1 MALER
6 FLAGNRAAILERWNH
21 LIVETYPPNTSRFL
35 RRERDRFINPVGYT
49 ISREIG
55 VLFEELVGEMD
66 LDRISRSLENIM
78 KIRSVQDF
86 SPSEGVG
93 LILPSEGVVFVLLL
107 KKTIREKLGSEISD
121 VRIFEEWST
130 LESKIDTMALLAFD
144 IYMKCREKI
153 YEIKINEVKGET
165 QRILRL
171 LERTNLISE
180 KLRGEEERD

>member
-1 MALER
+1 LEH
-6 FLAGNRAAILERWNH
+6 FLAQNRAAILERWNH

-55 VLFEELVGEMD
+55 VLYEELLGEMD
-66 LDRISRSLENIM
+66 VDRISGSLENIM

-86 SPSEGVG
+86 S
-93 LILPSEGVVFVLLL
+93 PSEGVVFVLLL

>member
-1 MALER
+1 MALEH

-35 RRERDRFINPVGYT
+35 RRERDRFINPVAYT
-49 ISREIG
+49 ISQEIG
-55 VLFEELVGEMD
+55 VLYEELLGGMD
-66 LDRISRSLENIM
+66 PDRISRSLENIM

-86 SPSEGVG
+86 SPSEGVA
-93 LILPSEGVVFVLLL
+93 FVLLL

-121 VRIFEEWST
+121 VSIFAEWSA
-130 LESKIDTMALLAFD
+130 LESKIDAMALLAFD

-153 YEIKINEVKGET
+153 YEIKVNEVKGET

-171 LERTNLISE
+171 LERSSLISE
-180 KLRGEEERD
+180 KPGGEEERD

>member
-1 MALER
+1 LEH

-55 VLFEELVGEMD
+55 VLFEELVGGMD
-66 LDRISRSLENIM
+66 VERISRSLENIM

-93 LILPSEGVVFVLLL
+93 FILLL

-121 VRIFEEWST
+121 FRIFEEWSA
-130 LESKIDTMALLAFD
+130 LESKIDTLALLAFD

-153 YEIKINEVKGET
+153 FEIKVNEVKGET

-171 LERTNLISE
+171 LERTSLISE
-180 KLRGEEERD
+180 NLRGEQERD

>member
-1 MALER
+1 MALEH

-55 VLFEELVGEMD
+55 VLFEELVGGMD
-66 LDRISRSLENIM
+66 LERISRSLENIM

-93 LILPSEGVVFVLLL
+93 FILLL

-121 VRIFEEWST
+121 FRIFEEWSA
-130 LESKIDTMALLAFD
+130 LESKIDTLALLAFD

-153 YEIKINEVKGET
+153 FEIKVNEVKGET

-171 LERTNLISE
+171 LERTSLISE
-180 KLRGEEERD
+180 NLRGEQERD

>member
-1 MALER
+1 MALEH
-6 FLAGNRAAILERWNH
+6 FLAGNRAAILERWNY
-21 LIVETYPPNTSRFL
+21 LIAETYPPNTSRFL

-49 ISREIG
+49 ISRDIG
-55 VLFEELVGEMD
+55 VLFEELVGGMD

-93 LILPSEGVVFVLLL
+93 FILLL

-121 VRIFEEWST
+121 VRIFEEWSA

-153 YEIKINEVKGET
+153 FEIKVNEVKGET

-171 LERTNLISE
+171 LERTRLISE
-180 KLRGEEERD
+180 KPRGEEERD

>member
-1 MALER
+1 MEH
-6 FLAGNRAAILERWNH
+6 FLAQNRAAILERWNH

-55 VLFEELVGEMD
+55 VLYEELLGEMD
-66 LDRISRSLENIM
+66 VDRISGSLENIM

-86 SPSEGVG
+86 S
-93 LILPSEGVVFVLLL
+93 PSEGVVFVLLL

>member
-1 MALER
+1 MEH

-55 VLFEELVGEMD
+55 VLFEELVGGMD
-66 LDRISRSLENIM
+66 LERISRSLENIM

-93 LILPSEGVVFVLLL
+93 FILLL

-121 VRIFEEWST
+121 FRIFEEWSA
-130 LESKIDTMALLAFD
+130 LESKIDTLALLAFD

-153 YEIKINEVKGET
+153 FEIKVNEVKGET

-171 LERTNLISE
+171 LERTSLISE
-180 KLRGEEERD
+180 NLRGEQERD

>member
-66 LDRISRSLENIM
+66 LDRISRSLENM

-93 LILPSEGVVFVLLL
+93 LILLL
-107 KKTIREKLGSEISD
+107 KKTIKEKLGDEISD
-121 VRIFEEWST
+121 VRIFEEWSA
-130 LESKIDTMALLAFD
+130 LDSKIDTMALLAFD

-153 YEIKINEVKGET
+153 FEIKVNEVRAERERIFKLL
-165 QRILRL
+165 QRTRL
-171 LERTNLISE
+171 VSGDQGRE
-180 KLRGEEERD
+180 

>member
-1 MALER
+1 LEH

-35 RRERDRFINPVGYT
+35 RRERDQFINPVGYT

-55 VLFEELVGEMD
+55 VLFEELVGGMD
-66 LDRISRSLENIM
+66 MDRISSSLENII

-93 LILPSEGVVFVLLL
+93 FVLLL
-107 KKTIREKLGSEISD
+107 KKTIREKLGGEISD
-121 VRIFEEWST
+121 ARIFEEWST

-153 YEIKINEVKGET
+153 FEIKVNEVKGET

-171 LERTNLISE
+171 LERTRLISE
-180 KLRGEEERD
+180 KLGRE

>member
-1 MALER
+1 MALEH

-55 VLFEELVGEMD
+55 VLFEELVGKMD

-93 LILPSEGVVFVLLL
+93 LILLL
-107 KKTIREKLGSEISD
+107 KKTIKEKLGSEISD
-121 VRIFEEWST
+121 VRIFEEWSA
-130 LESKIDTMALLAFD
+130 LDSKIDTMALLAFD

-153 YEIKINEVKGET
+153 FEIKVNEVKGET

-171 LERTNLISE
+171 LERTGHISE
-180 KLRGEEERD
+180 KLGRE